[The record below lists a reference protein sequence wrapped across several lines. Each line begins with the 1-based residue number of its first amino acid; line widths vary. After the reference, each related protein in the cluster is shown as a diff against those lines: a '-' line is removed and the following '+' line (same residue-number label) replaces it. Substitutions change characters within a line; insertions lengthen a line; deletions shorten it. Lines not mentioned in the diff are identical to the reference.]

1 MDFSKVVYDRRSVRD
16 YTNQIVSEDT
26 VDELL
31 DAAIQAPSA
40 MNEQPWA
47 FVVIQDQELLK
58 RYSERA
64 KSLVLKSPQVATKKP
79 QLQAMLA
86 APEFNVF
93 YNSSTLIV
101 IYAKPIGQHP
111 DWDCC
116 LAAEN
121 LMLAATDKGL
131 ATCPIGLAWLLFDQ
145 EDVKAELKVPGHYVG
160 VLPIIVGY
168 PAQTPIAPDR
178 QKPEILCWK

>member
-1 MDFSKVVYDRRSVRD
+1 MDFANVVYQRRSVRV
-16 YTNQIVSEDT
+16 YTNQTVSEET

-47 FVVIQDQELLK
+47 FAVIQDTKSLK

-64 KSLVLKSPQVATKKP
+64 KSLLLNSPQVAMKKP
-79 QLQAMLA
+79 ELQAMLA
-86 APEFNVF
+86 STEFNIF

-101 IYAKPIGQHP
+101 IYAKPIGLHP

-121 LMLAATDKGL
+121 LMLAAEQRACNLSNRPVMAAVRTGG
-131 ATCPIGLAWLLFDQ
+131 C
-145 EDVKAELKVPGHYVG
+145 
-160 VLPIIVGY
+160 
-168 PAQTPIAPDR
+168 
-178 QKPEILCWK
+178 